1 MKRGN
6 EDKMSPT
13 RPEIKLPKVAAETCA
28 CCGRAI
34 TTGHDIPLIG
44 IVGPKC
50 VRSFTALAQLIDLL
64 DGLTSDRA
72 PTQAQRALINR
83 ARNQLREIGI
93 ETSTDGG
100 VLRVTRLARKTAD
113 VARSAKKRREQFV
126 QDLQVAQGLFGQ
138 DARRA
143 HLAGA
148 A

>member
-1 MKRGN
+1 MAL
-6 EDKMSPT
+6 T

-34 TTGHDIPLIG
+34 TTGYDIPLIG

-50 VRSFTALAQLIDLL
+50 VRNFEALAQLIDLL
-64 DGLTSDRA
+64 DGLTSDHA

-83 ARNQLREIGI
+83 ARNQLRELGI
-93 ETSTDGG
+93 ETTTDGG
-100 VLRVTRLARKTAD
+100 VLHVTRLSRKATD
-113 VARSAKKRREQFV
+113 VAKSAKKRREKFV

-138 DARRA
+138 DAQCA